1 MTRLPSVLLPG
12 ELPLAELCAARLDG
26 ELIAV
31 DEGFLVADLPLG
43 PPERASALLGLLPR
57 GTVADRAS
65 AAWVHGAT
73 PRAPAIHSASID
85 RRHRLHPP
93 VLSRVRFHEVRMRDA
108 DVVVLGG
115 CPVTTPERT
124 LIDLA
129 RARGGSDPALLRSLA
144 HATGTSLEGVL
155 ARLEESVALSSRRI
169 AAERLS
175 AALGAPE
182 PPAEDGF
189 SPR

>member
-43 PPERASALLGLLPR
+43 PAERASALLAVLPA

-73 PRAPAIHSASID
+73 ADPPRLHSASID

-93 VLSRVRFHEVRMRDA
+93 VLSRVRFHEVRMKDA

-115 CPVTTPERT
+115 CPVTSPERT

-129 RARGGSDPALLRSLA
+129 RARGGCDAELLRALA
-144 HATGTSLEGVL
+144 AATRTTLAGVL
-155 ARLEESVALSSRRI
+155 SRLDDGVALSGRRV
-169 AAERLS
+169 ASERLT
-175 AALGAPE
+175 AALDPAG
-182 PPAEDGF
+182 PAEDGL